1 MAVALSGRLYAAMRV
16 KALPYRALDAP
27 RTASSALHARPD
39 TMGRVSLRQSAVRR
53 AARRVRFLSSLVCLE
68 AVGLVPT
75 YTLDACGLVGVST
88 TFMLLLWAPRALRI
102 LLQNRYLHMSR
113 GSVPTSQQ

>member
-39 TMGRVSLRQSAVRR
+39 TMGRVSLRQIAVRR

-88 TFMLLLWAPRALRI
+88 TFMLLLWARRALRI